1 MGSFF
6 NYLKGKLSTQ
16 RAMIVIATPF
26 VIFAGISMGYWALT
40 NHLRKGRPKIRR
52 LPTRSMSIGALH
64 GGKLALQRLVDYHEA
79 HDNAAS
85 LHKAET
91 ELVDL
96 LKEEQPDL
104 MQLQRTVAKLEM
116 SGKEE
121 EAVAILE
128 KAVENA
134 QKEKQHEAYEIE
146 MLLVEMLIY
155 KGDFEKALNC
165 ECLKHEEISDA
176 RRPLYKAIIYIM
188 LGKYEQAKKCW
199 GDFKGIQRNLQWP
212 PSLKE
217 SQVDTASSINHFKEF
232 EKVVKFLKD
241 DIHKAQAQRMAQN

>member
-6 NYLKGKLSTQ
+6 NYLKGKSTK

-26 VIFAGISMGYWALT
+26 VTFAGIFMGYWAFT
-40 NHLRKGRPKIRR
+40 NLHRKGKPKIER
-52 LPTRSMSIGALH
+52 LPTRSMAVGALH
-64 GGKLALQRLVDYHEA
+64 GGKLALQRLVDYHET

-85 LHKAET
+85 LHNAET
-91 ELVDL
+91 ELEDL
-96 LKEEQPDL
+96 LKDEQPDL

-121 EAVAILE
+121 ESVAILE

-134 QKEKQHEAYEIE
+134 QKEKKHEAYEIE

-176 RRPLYKAIIYIM
+176 RRPLYKAIIYTM
-188 LGKYEQAKKCW
+188 LGNYEKQAKKCW
-199 GDFKGIQRNLQWP
+199 GDFKDIQRNLQWP

-217 SQVDTASSINHFKEF
+217 SQVDMRASSINNFEEF
-232 EKVVKFLKD
+232 EKFFCSGTKLS
-241 DIHKAQAQRMAQN
+241 QNH